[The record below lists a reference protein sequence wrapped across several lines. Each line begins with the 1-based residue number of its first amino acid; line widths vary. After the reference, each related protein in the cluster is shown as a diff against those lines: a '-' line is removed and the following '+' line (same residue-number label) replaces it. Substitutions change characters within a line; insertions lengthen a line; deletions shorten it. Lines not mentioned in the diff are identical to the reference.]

1 MRMMWEALEHMMA
14 PMLKI
19 GELASQSGLSRGTI
33 RFYERE
39 ALLPPPQRT
48 PAGYRLY
55 TQDVVARLSFI
66 KHAQALGFSLTEI
79 RELLDSYHDA
89 SECRHV
95 ASLLS
100 HKIAELDQKMQ
111 KMRALRSLLRAYLAE
126 CATALAN
133 GRAQQGCPVLCD
145 ITQHLSH
152 QEDAQP

>member
-1 MRMMWEALEHMMA
+1 MMA

-19 GELASQSGLSRGTI
+19 GELASQSGLSRDTI

-55 TQDVVARLSFI
+55 THDVVARLAFI

-79 RELLDSYHDA
+79 RDLLDGYHDA
-89 SECRHV
+89 SECHHV

-100 HKIAELDQKMQ
+100 HKIAELDQKMHKIQ
-111 KMRALRSLLRAYLAE
+111 TLRSLLRAYLAE
-126 CATALAN
+126 CTTALAN

>member
-1 MRMMWEALEHMMA
+1 MRMMWETLEYLMA

-19 GELASQSGLSRGTI
+19 GQLASQSGLSRDTI

-55 TQDVVARLSFI
+55 THEVVARLAFI
-66 KHAQALGFSLTEI
+66 KHAQTLGFSLREI
-79 RELLDSYHDA
+79 RELLDGYHDE

-95 ASLLS
+95 AALLR
-100 HKIAELDQKMQ
+100 HQMAELDQKMQ
-111 KMRALRSLLRAYLAE
+111 QMQALRSLLRTYLAA
-126 CATALAN
+126 CTTALSN
-133 GRAQQGCPVLCD
+133 GRAHQGCPVLCD
-145 ITQHLSH
+145 IAPHPSH